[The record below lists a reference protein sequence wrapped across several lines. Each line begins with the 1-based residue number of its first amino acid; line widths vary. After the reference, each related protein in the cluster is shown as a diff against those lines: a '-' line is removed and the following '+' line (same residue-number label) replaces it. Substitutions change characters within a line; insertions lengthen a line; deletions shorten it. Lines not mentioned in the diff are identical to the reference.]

1 MARGMHRHRKIRLA
15 RLAEHKISTRHRKA
29 PHKVSARVNREQRI
43 IAKIKA
49 HTGTA
54 GHSGE
59 VQSWLSLKT
68 GKAFSKLTPADIAKA
83 IA

>member
-29 PHKVSARVNREQRI
+29 PHKIKARTGRDARV

-49 HTGTA
+49 TVSANGYA
-54 GHSGE
+54 PE
-59 VQSWLSLKT
+59 VQSWLSLKA
-68 GKAFSKLTPADIAKA
+68 GKSFSRLTPAEIAKA
-83 IA
+83 TA